1 MEKLSRQMISVLRGG
16 MIRHQHDGWVK
27 QRTLARYL
35 NVPEKLVMDV
45 CETSIRDDGKPY
57 FKREYGQRGHICIS
71 AIDSRQEEVMLEVM
85 EADAAAGSLPDS
97 DDNWGDTWLGKNVK
111 DEDPAKD
118 EVEQLREQL
127 EQERALREHLEAEQQ
142 EQARQFQQQLQ
153 QQQHLVQQDM
163 QEKQTKKEHEEMQQQ
178 AIEFILK
185 EMHDQQGEV
194 MQQKQ
199 QQEQLKEKL
208 LQLEQQRQLQQKE
221 VLEQQQ
227 QQMGQCMMGPRTMG
241 PSPTMMGQG
250 MIGHG
255 MGMMAQK
262 QSGSLAAVLLRQ
274 KQQRETE
281 ALQEGD
287 AMEAAM
293 AKRRHGDAIG
303 AAEGDAMEAAMAKRR
318 RLEEGMQG
326 AGTMGPSL
334 SMMGPK
340 PSNMGQGMMG
350 PSPRMP
356 PPQRAC
362 FMGRCM
368 GGQFT
373 GIPPPPP
380 MGPSP
385 MGMMGPSMM
394 GMMGMMGQQ

>member
-1 MEKLSRQMISVLRGG
+1 
-16 MIRHQHDGWVK
+16 
-27 QRTLARYL
+27 
-35 NVPEKLVMDV
+35 
-45 CETSIRDDGKPY
+45 
-57 FKREYGQRGHICIS
+57 
-71 AIDSRQEEVMLEVM
+71 
-85 EADAAAGSLPDS
+85 
-97 DDNWGDTWLGKNVK
+97 
-111 DEDPAKD
+111 
-118 EVEQLREQL
+118 
-127 EQERALREHLEAEQQ
+127 
-142 EQARQFQQQLQ
+142 
-153 QQQHLVQQDM
+153 M
-163 QEKQTKKEHEEMQQQ
+163 QEKQATTYHEEMQQQ

-221 VLEQQQ
+221 VLEQQR

-262 QSGSLAAVLLRQ
+262 QSGFLAAVLFRQ

-281 ALQEGD
+281 
-287 AMEAAM
+287 
-293 AKRRHGDAIG
+293 
-303 AAEGDAMEAAMAKRR
+303 EGDAMEAAMAKRR